1 MTREKALEANRLLV
15 RIESYETLIDAIRNL
30 EELEEINIDHGES
43 DLEDELVA
51 VVQARLDK
59 ALKELEDL

>member
-30 EELEEINIDHGES
+30 EELEEINIDRGES

-59 ALKELEDL
+59 ALKELEEL

>member
-30 EELEEINIDHGES
+30 EELEEINIDRGEL

-59 ALKELEDL
+59 ALKELEEL

>member
-1 MTREKALEANRLLV
+1 MTREKALQVNRLLV

-30 EELEEINIDHGES
+30 EELEEINIDRGES

-59 ALKELEDL
+59 ALKELEEL

>member
-30 EELEEINIDHGES
+30 EELEEINIDLGES

-51 VVQARLDK
+51 VVQARLDQ
-59 ALKELEDL
+59 ALKELEEL

>member
-1 MTREKALEANRLLV
+1 MTRETALQVNRLLLQ
-15 RIESYETLIDAIRNL
+15 IETYEAII
-30 EELEEINIDHGES
+30 EELRTLESLDSLYTDIDDR

-59 ALKELEDL
+59 VLKELEKL

>member
-30 EELEEINIDHGES
+30 EELEEINIDRGES

-51 VVQARLDK
+51 VVQVRLDQ
-59 ALKELEDL
+59 ALKELEEL

>member
-15 RIESYETLIDAIRNL
+15 RIESYETLID
-30 EELEEINIDHGES
+30 EISGLDTLAEISMSSGDS

-51 VVQARLDK
+51 VVQARLDQ
-59 ALKELEDL
+59 ALKELEEL

>member
-30 EELEEINIDHGES
+30 EELEEINIDRGES

-51 VVQARLDK
+51 VVQARLNK
-59 ALKELEDL
+59 ALKELEEL

>member
-30 EELEEINIDHGES
+30 EELEEINIDRGEF

-51 VVQARLDK
+51 VVQARLDQ
-59 ALKELEDL
+59 ALKELEEL

>member
-15 RIESYETLIDAIRNL
+15 KIESYEALIDAIRNL
-30 EELEEINIDHGES
+30 EELEEINIDRGEL

-59 ALKELEDL
+59 ALKELEEL

>member
-1 MTREKALEANRLLV
+1 MTREKALKANRLLV

-30 EELEEINIDHGES
+30 EELEEISIDRGES

-59 ALKELEDL
+59 ALKELEEL

>member
-30 EELEEINIDHGES
+30 EELEEISIDRGES
-43 DLEDELVA
+43 GLEDELVA

-59 ALKELEDL
+59 ALKELEEL

>member
-1 MTREKALEANRLLV
+1 MTREKALEVDRLLI

-30 EELEEINIDHGES
+30 EELEEINIDRGES
-43 DLEDELVA
+43 DLENELVA

-59 ALKELEDL
+59 ALKELEEL

>member
-30 EELEEINIDHGES
+30 EELEEINIDRGES

-59 ALKELEDL
+59 ALKELEEM

>member
-30 EELEEINIDHGES
+30 EELEEINIDREES
-43 DLEDELVA
+43 DLEDELIA

-59 ALKELEDL
+59 ALKELEEL

>member
-1 MTREKALEANRLLV
+1 MEKALEANRLLV

>member
-30 EELEEINIDHGES
+30 EELEEINVDRGES

-51 VVQARLDK
+51 VVQARLDQ
-59 ALKELEDL
+59 ALKELEEL

>member
-15 RIESYETLIDAIRNL
+15 KIESYETLIDAIRNL
-30 EELEEINIDHGES
+30 EELEEINIDRGES
-43 DLEDELVA
+43 DLEDELIA

-59 ALKELEDL
+59 ALKELEEL

>member
-1 MTREKALEANRLLV
+1 MTREKALKANRLLV

-30 EELEEINIDHGES
+30 EELEEINIDRGES

-51 VVQARLDK
+51 VVQARLDQ
-59 ALKELEDL
+59 ALKELEEL

>member
-30 EELEEINIDHGES
+30 EELEEINIDRGES

-51 VVQARLDK
+51 VVQARLDQ

>member
-1 MTREKALEANRLLV
+1 MTRETALQVNRLLL
-15 RIESYETLIDAIRNL
+15 RIETYEAII
-30 EELEEINIDHGES
+30 EELRTLESLESLYTDIDDQ

-59 ALKELEDL
+59 VLKELEKL

>member
-30 EELEEINIDHGES
+30 EELEEINIDRGES

-59 ALKELEDL
+59 VLEELEKL

>member
-30 EELEEINIDHGES
+30 EELEEINIDREES

-59 ALKELEDL
+59 ALKELEEL

>member
-30 EELEEINIDHGES
+30 EELEEINIDRGES
-43 DLEDELVA
+43 DLEDELIA
-51 VVQARLDK
+51 VVQARLDQ
-59 ALKELEDL
+59 ALKELEEL

>member
-30 EELEEINIDHGES
+30 EELEEINIDRGES
-43 DLEDELVA
+43 DLENELVA
-51 VVQARLDK
+51 VVQARLDR

>member
-51 VVQARLDK
+51 VVQARLDQ
-59 ALKELEDL
+59 ALKELEEL

>member
-1 MTREKALEANRLLV
+1 MTREKALEANRLLG

-30 EELEEINIDHGES
+30 EELEEINIDRGES

-59 ALKELEDL
+59 ALKELEEL

>member
-30 EELEEINIDHGES
+30 EELEEINIDRGES
-43 DLEDELVA
+43 DLENELVA

-59 ALKELEDL
+59 ALKELEEL

>member
-30 EELEEINIDHGES
+30 EELEEININRGES

-59 ALKELEDL
+59 ALKELEEL

>member
-1 MTREKALEANRLLV
+1 MTREMALEANRLLV
-15 RIESYETLIDAIRNL
+15 RIESYESLIDAIRNL
-30 EELEEINIDHGES
+30 EELEDINIDRAEF

-59 ALKELEDL
+59 VLKELEEL

>member
-30 EELEEINIDHGES
+30 EELEEINIDRGES
-43 DLEDELVA
+43 ELEDELVA

-59 ALKELEDL
+59 ALKELEEL